1 MAEKKKRRRFRIPFP
16 KINDDFMTTAVVF
29 SLAYCIRV
37 VEKGL
42 ELAAAGQDASG
53 IVVPAL
59 ALFGTELALCALMK
73 MHDRN
78 TAKEDKRSEEARER
92 RRIKAEKKEQEAQEK
107 EAFLKGAMLNESK

>member
-1 MAEKKKRRRFRIPFP
+1 MGKKRKFKIPFP

-59 ALFGTELALCALMK
+59 ALFGTELALCAMMK
-73 MHDRN
+73 IHDRN
-78 TAKEDKRSEEARER
+78 IAKEEKRAEERRER
-92 RRIKAEKKEQEAQEK
+92 RRIKAEKETQEK
-107 EAFLKGAMLNESK
+107 EAFLKGAKQNEGE